1 MRHARNVSRT
11 LRPAWSRTLVAEALP
26 SGIEAAPRF
35 RKDKLTL
42 RHANQGLVDTLTAFA
57 ANVQEEP
64 LLFPSTLDGYERKM
78 IHRLAAR
85 FNLISK
91 STGHNSENTRAIVV
105 WHPTSKGAPDRTH
118 RRKQWKRNAETS
130 RTASTYGWQFS
141 EAKGWEHV
149 PVAMPRNGSSFRI
162 ATGNPVRTSYE
173 LAGPTIMYYK
183 AGRDVD
189 ARGRLLRRTAQ
200 DMAQGGQA
208 AKGQHAKSG
217 APASSV
223 KQQPVRGGAKEAER
237 NARVTTPPFVMTVA
251 ENQQTLRANA
261 EMKRELKALRAQ
273 LTRKTEEPPFVM
285 TVAEN
290 QQTLRAN
297 AEMKRELK
305 ALHAQLTRKT
315 EEAGM
320 AKGALQMVERANA
333 EMKVELKASQDA
345 ASVATKQA
353 SEAVRLAE
361 FVGAVAAVAEAGNSV
376 HLESSSGEEVSAD
389 DHVNFAAPALMS
401 ALVSAYAKSADIDPA
416 DVEAALA
423 SAAPGLDTLEVVEL
437 VEDVRDET
445 GRDEEE

>member
-1 MRHARNVSRT
+1 MRHSININVSRI

-42 RHANQGLVDTLTAFA
+42 RKANQGLEETLTAFA

-78 IHRLAAR
+78 MHKLAAR

-105 WHPTSKGAPDRTH
+105 WHPTSKSAPDRTH

-130 RTASTYGWQFS
+130 RTASMYGWQFS

-149 PVAMPRNGSSFRI
+149 PVAMSDPQKARRT
-162 ATGNPVRTSYE
+162 ATGKHRVAN
-173 LAGPTIMYYK
+173 GPTIMYYK

-237 NARVTTPPFVMTVA
+237 NAPVTTPPFVMTVA

-273 LTRKTEEPPFVM
+273 L
-285 TVAEN
+285 A
-290 QQTLRAN
+290 
-297 AEMKRELK
+297 
-305 ALHAQLTRKT
+305 RKT

-361 FVGAVAAVAEAGNSV
+361 FVGAVAAVTEAGNPV

-389 DHVNFAAPALMS
+389 DHVNFAGPALMS
-401 ALVSAYAKSADIDPA
+401 GLVSAYAKSADIDPA

-423 SAAPGLDTLEVVEL
+423 SAALGLDTLEVVEL

>member
-208 AKGQHAKSG
+208 AKGQHVKSG
-217 APASSV
+217 APDD
-223 KQQPVRGGAKEAER
+223 
-237 NARVTTPPFVMTVA
+237 
-251 ENQQTLRANA
+251 
-261 EMKRELKALRAQ
+261 
-273 LTRKTEEPPFVM
+273 
-285 TVAEN
+285 VAEN

>member
-1 MRHARNVSRT
+1 MRHSININVSRI

-42 RHANQGLVDTLTAFA
+42 RKANQGLEETLTAFA

-78 IHRLAAR
+78 MHKLAAR

-105 WHPTSKGAPDRTH
+105 WHPTSKGAPDRTQ
-118 RRKQWKRNAETS
+118 RCRDRKQWKQWKRNAETS
-130 RTASTYGWQFS
+130 QTASMYGWQFS

-149 PVAMPRNGSSFRI
+149 PVAMSDPQKARRI
-162 ATGNPVRTSYE
+162 ANGRHRV
-173 LAGPTIMYYK
+173 ADGPTIMYYK

-273 LTRKTEEPPFVM
+273 L
-285 TVAEN
+285 A
-290 QQTLRAN
+290 
-297 AEMKRELK
+297 
-305 ALHAQLTRKT
+305 RKT

-361 FVGAVAAVAEAGNSV
+361 FVGAVAAVTDAGNSV

-389 DHVNFAAPALMS
+389 DHVNFAGPALMS
-401 ALVSAYAKSADIDPA
+401 GLVSAYAKSADIDPA

-423 SAAPGLDTLEVVEL
+423 SAALGLDTLEVVEL

>member
-149 PVAMPRNGSSFRI
+149 PVAMPRNGSTFRI

-217 APASSV
+217 APDD
-223 KQQPVRGGAKEAER
+223 
-237 NARVTTPPFVMTVA
+237 
-251 ENQQTLRANA
+251 
-261 EMKRELKALRAQ
+261 
-273 LTRKTEEPPFVM
+273 
-285 TVAEN
+285 VAEN

-361 FVGAVAAVAEAGNSV
+361 FVGAVAAVKAGNSV

>member
-1 MRHARNVSRT
+1 MRRVSRI

-42 RHANQGLVDTLTAFA
+42 RKANQGLEETLTAFA

-78 IHRLAAR
+78 MHKLAAR

-105 WHPTSKGAPDRTH
+105 WHPTSKSAPDRTH

-130 RTASTYGWQFS
+130 RTASMYGWQFS

-149 PVAMPRNGSSFRI
+149 PVAM
-162 ATGNPVRTSYE
+162 V
-173 LAGPTIMYYK
+173 GPLRGRAVPIMYYK

-273 LTRKTEEPPFVM
+273 L
-285 TVAEN
+285 A
-290 QQTLRAN
+290 
-297 AEMKRELK
+297 
-305 ALHAQLTRKT
+305 RKT

-361 FVGAVAAVAEAGNSV
+361 FVGAVAAVTDAGNSV

-389 DHVNFAAPALMS
+389 DHVNFAGPALMS
-401 ALVSAYAKSADIDPA
+401 GLVSAYAKSADIDPA

-423 SAAPGLDTLEVVEL
+423 SAALGLDTLEVVEL

>member
-105 WHPTSKGAPDRTH
+105 WHPYSKSAPDRTH

-217 APASSV
+217 APDD
-223 KQQPVRGGAKEAER
+223 
-237 NARVTTPPFVMTVA
+237 
-251 ENQQTLRANA
+251 
-261 EMKRELKALRAQ
+261 
-273 LTRKTEEPPFVM
+273 
-285 TVAEN
+285 VAEN

-361 FVGAVAAVAEAGNSV
+361 FVGALAAVTEAGNSV

>member
-217 APASSV
+217 APDD
-223 KQQPVRGGAKEAER
+223 
-237 NARVTTPPFVMTVA
+237 VA

-361 FVGAVAAVAEAGNSV
+361 FVGAVAAVTDAGNSV